1 MPYDPGWPSYSSN
14 WMAGSVYWPV
24 NEASS
29 TIWPL
34 PQLKLNDLGTSRD
47 LGIVCL
53 HTRGELMAANV
64 TRAALPATAEEH
76 EVVERMRRD
85 GLAPYRWS
93 NGPYDSYAAH
103 SHAYHKVLYCARG
116 SI

>member
-14 WMAGSVYWPV
+14 WIAGSVYWPV

-47 LGIVCL
+47 LGIVCV

-64 TRAALPATAEEH
+64 TRAVLPATAEEH

-85 GLAPYRWS
+85 GRRTAGRM
-93 NGPYDSYAAH
+93 GHMTRMRRTAMRITR
-103 SHAYHKVLYCARG
+103 CCTARAEA
-116 SI
+116 S